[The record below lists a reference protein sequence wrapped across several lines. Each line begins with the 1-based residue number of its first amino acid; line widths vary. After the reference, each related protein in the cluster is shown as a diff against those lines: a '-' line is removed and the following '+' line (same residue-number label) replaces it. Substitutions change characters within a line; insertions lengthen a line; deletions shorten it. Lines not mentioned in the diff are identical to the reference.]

1 MCREKEYCL
10 DNYYGFN
17 GYLIFF
23 FTCIIKLDLEYR
35 KKWDHYV
42 VKLDVIDKDP
52 QSKSEV
58 VQWITNYPVS
68 TAKTIL
74 NYSGQ
79 EWLILVIFLYPL
91 TM

>member
-1 MCREKEYCL
+1 M
-10 DNYYGFN
+10 
-17 GYLIFF
+17 
-23 FTCIIKLDLEYR
+23 KLDLEYR

-68 TAKTIL
+68 TTKTI
-74 NYSGQ
+74 
-79 EWLILVIFLYPL
+79 F
-91 TM
+91 

>member
-1 MCREKEYCL
+1 MVSV
-10 DNYYGFN
+10 GFS
-17 GYLIFF
+17 IFF
-23 FTCIIKLDLEYR
+23 YHSYYIKLDLEYR

-79 EWLILVIFLYPL
+79 EWLIWSYFCTRYPCR
-91 TM
+91 

>member
-23 FTCIIKLDLEYR
+23 YHSYYIKLDLEYR

-68 TAKTIL
+68 TTKTI
-74 NYSGQ
+74 
-79 EWLILVIFLYPL
+79 F
-91 TM
+91 